1 MSACRPGPL
10 QYLEDYKNN
19 APCKLTIAQD
29 IAAETRGVL
38 LYHDQCALA
47 LQRLAGCTPEEAEI
61 FRRDNSGIR
70 RGKSRELLLQRIA
83 AHQYVS
89 QVAAS
94 DICSSWNSY
103 ARYSGQRKIFQKKA
117 FRTYLRA
124 AEKIIQI

>member
-1 MSACRPGPL
+1 M
-10 QYLEDYKNN
+10 
-19 APCKLTIAQD
+19 
-29 IAAETRGVL
+29 L
-38 LYHDQCALA
+38 LYRDQCALA
-47 LQRLAGCTPEEAEI
+47 LQRLAGCTPEEAEF
-61 FRRDNSGIR
+61 FRRDNSGR

-89 QVAAS
+89 QEAAT

-124 AEKIIQI
+124 LKKLNKAK

>member
-1 MSACRPGPL
+1 M
-10 QYLEDYKNN
+10 
-19 APCKLTIAQD
+19 
-29 IAAETRGVL
+29 L

-83 AHQYVS
+83 AHQHVS
-89 QVAAS
+89 QVAAT
-94 DICSSWNSY
+94 DIYSSWNSY
-103 ARYSGQRKIFQKKA
+103 ASYSAPRKIFQKKA

-124 AEKIIQI
+124 AEKNIQI